1 MSRMGLGYRRATL
14 DDLPALTDVMTT
26 AFIAD
31 PAWGPYSFPDDARRE
46 QQSSAFWEQ
55 GLRAALRFPWT
66 LVTPGCEAAAVWIP
80 PGEPEMTPGQEREME
95 ALTERMLGAEQ
106 TAVVMDIF
114 TRLEAVHPQ
123 DPPHFYL
130 SLLGTHRDH
139 RGAGIGMALL
149 ADTLA
154 LIDAEG
160 MPTYLEST
168 NPANDAR
175 YMRQGYRP
183 VEQVTL
189 ANGHRITTMWRDVCA
204 VGIDRPTSAGGAG
217 GSGCGGAGGFG
228 SSGCGGLGCSAM
240 VRSFVGCLW
249 AVPARGGS

>member
-1 MSRMGLGYRRATL
+1 MGLGYRRATL

-95 ALTERMLGAEQ
+95 ALTDRMLGAEQ

-114 TRLEAVHPQ
+114 MLICVDIVFATL
-123 DPPHFYL
+123 FY
-130 SLLGTHRDH
+130 
-139 RGAGIGMALL
+139 
-149 ADTLA
+149 
-154 LIDAEG
+154 
-160 MPTYLEST
+160 Y
-168 NPANDAR
+168 
-175 YMRQGYRP
+175 
-183 VEQVTL
+183 V
-189 ANGHRITTMWRDVCA
+189 
-204 VGIDRPTSAGGAG
+204 
-217 GSGCGGAGGFG
+217 FK
-228 SSGCGGLGCSAM
+228 
-240 VRSFVGCLW
+240 
-249 AVPARGGS
+249 

>member
-1 MSRMGLGYRRATL
+1 MSPGYRIATL
-14 DDLPALTDVMTT
+14 DDLPALTGVMTT

-31 PAWGPYSFPDDARRE
+31 PTWGPYSFPDDARRE

-95 ALTERMLGAEQ
+95 ALTEQMLGAGQ
-106 TAVVMDIF
+106 AAVVMDIF
-114 TRLEAVHPQ
+114 TRLEAVHPH

-139 RGAGIGMALL
+139 RGGGIGMALL
-149 ADTLA
+149 AETLG

-160 MPTYLEST
+160 TPTYLEST

-175 YMRQGYRP
+175 YMRHGYRP
-183 VEQVTL
+183 VERVTL
-189 ANGHRITTMWRDVCA
+189 ANGHRITTMWRDAAAPASA
-204 VGIDRPTSAGGAG
+204 V
-217 GSGCGGAGGFG
+217 SG
-228 SSGCGGLGCSAM
+228 
-240 VRSFVGCLW
+240 
-249 AVPARGGS
+249 

>member
-1 MSRMGLGYRRATL
+1 MGLGYRIATL

-55 GLRAALRFPWT
+55 ALRAALRFPWT

-114 TRLEAVHPQ
+114 TRLEAVHPH

-139 RGAGIGMALL
+139 RGGGIGMALL
-149 ADTLA
+149 AETLA
-154 LIDAEG
+154 LIDAVG
-160 MPTYLEST
+160 TPTYLEST

-175 YMRQGYRP
+175 YMRHGYRP
-183 VEQVTL
+183 VERVTL
-189 ANGHRITTMWRDVCA
+189 ANGHRITTMWRDAAAPASA
-204 VGIDRPTSAGGAG
+204 V
-217 GSGCGGAGGFG
+217 SG
-228 SSGCGGLGCSAM
+228 
-240 VRSFVGCLW
+240 
-249 AVPARGGS
+249 